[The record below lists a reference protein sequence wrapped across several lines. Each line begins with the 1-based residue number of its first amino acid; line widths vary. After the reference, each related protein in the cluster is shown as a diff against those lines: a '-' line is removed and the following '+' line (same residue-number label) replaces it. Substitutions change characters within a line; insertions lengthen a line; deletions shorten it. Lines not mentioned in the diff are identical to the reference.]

1 MAPRWLSRVAVLATI
16 TAASLIP
23 SGAAHADADILLVGD
38 LPTTATRGLG
48 CADWASGPYARQD
61 LWRFEV
67 TEGEFQ
73 KLTLEFTGADG
84 APLTRTVAVE
94 AGGEVSGVGADVR
107 EEGVDGDRAW
117 VSTGPGASLVAGWAT
132 VTGEATGFTLAQT
145 CAAEPLA
152 ALAPQAGKTAPV
164 KPNAAPRALAGG
176 IDVMATMAMGI
187 TLVLA
192 GAMLLIVRRHPRGRH
207 RTSG

>member
-16 TAASLIP
+16 TATTTAASLIP
-23 SGAAHADADILLVGD
+23 SGVARADAGIPLVGD
-38 LPTTATRGLG
+38 LPTTATRGQG
-48 CADWASGPYARQD
+48 CADWASGSYARQD
-61 LWRFEV
+61 LWRFEI
-67 TEGEFQ
+67 TEGEFRE
-73 KLTLEFTGADG
+73 LTLEFTGADG
-84 APLTRTVAVE
+84 AELTRTVA
-94 AGGEVSGVGADVR
+94 ADTQAQDIG

-117 VSTGPGASLVAGWAT
+117 VSTAPGATLVAGWAT
-132 VTGEATGFTLAQT
+132 VTGEAEGFTLAQT

-152 ALAPQAGKTAPV
+152 ALAPQAGKTASV
-164 KPNAAPRALAGG
+164 KPNAGPRALAGG
-176 IDVMATMAMGI
+176 VDVMATMAMGI